1 MSERKFIVVITQ
13 TREEADALNVIFP
26 PVTSDFRISAYH
38 YGYAFCGLN
47 HYGMRPNVLLSFVP
61 LDDNDRWVRECLRPA
76 FRNEVRIGPVE
87 IT

>member
-1 MSERKFIVVITQ
+1 MGDRKFIVVITQ
-13 TREEADALNVIFP
+13 TSEEAADLNAAFP
-26 PVTSDFRISAYH
+26 LATSDLRISAYH

-61 LDDNDRWVRECLRPA
+61 LDDNDKWVRECLRPA
-76 FRNEVRIGPVE
+76 FRNEVRIEPVE